1 MHRKVLLSKLKSIM
15 FSYINV
21 IKAPFMTEECAAT
34 SAILTSLR
42 THKFKPHI
50 LGNNNCYG
58 LNNFGS
64 NSTIMFKNCPNGTIW
79 QFLYYLSGESKTV
92 CYINAQK
99 WVIAIKVPS
108 NDDDNIIRMQVVP
121 PEKLDPKVSEYL
133 IGLKLGKNPETTNEI
148 RDMISATGFSDK
160 DLLSV
165 LSLTDDGTAEFRL
178 SELY

>member
-1 MHRKVLLSKLKSIM
+1 M

-50 LGNNNCYG
+50 FGNKHCYG

-64 NSTIMFKNCPNGTIW
+64 NSTIMFNNCPNGTIW
-79 QFLYYLSGESKTV
+79 QFLYYPAGETNSV

-99 WVIAIKVPS
+99 WVITIKVPS
-108 NDDDNIIRMQVVP
+108 NDDNITRMQGFP
-121 PEKLDPKVSEYL
+121 PEQLDPKNENIISS
-133 IGLKLGKNPETTNEI
+133 TNLFY
-148 RDMISATGFSDK
+148 R
-160 DLLSV
+160 V
-165 LSLTDDGTAEFRL
+165 
-178 SELY
+178 